1 MKKNTINAN
10 DMKRAQSAP
19 KRINKR
25 AGAAAERLLT
35 YVIVLFQISAFVLIA
50 LKSQPVD
57 TQALIMAAAFP
68 LGTLLLKMLI
78 ERVWHADRTL
88 YLLTIALCSIG
99 MVMLEDITKPIT
111 ALKQAIFFVPA
122 IGAMLVAIVI
132 MRRVTNW
139 EKFIWPAI
147 AVSIIVMLMPML
159 PVVGGWTNGA
169 RNWVTLK
176 KLGLDVGFQPSEF
189 VKILLLWVLAAAFA
203 QKRGLARMIPA
214 LAFAVAL
221 CLILLIVQ
229 RDLGTLLIYFSLT
242 LGMFYAA
249 TSNLMLTGI
258 GLAGGCVGAVG
269 AYYLFDHVKTRVDIW
284 INPWSD
290 TQNKGYQIV
299 QALIAISSGG
309 LFGLGLGLG
318 TPRMIPYYH
327 TDFIFAAI
335 CEEFGI
341 IFAVCMLALYCFLI
355 LRGLRIALEAS
366 TAFHSLMAFG
376 ATLMLAVQTFIIV
389 GGVTKMIPL
398 TGVTLPF
405 VSAGGSSLIC
415 CMAQVGILL
424 GVSSL
429 NRQQR
434 AQALGRQG

>member
-1 MKKNTINAN
+1 MKKNTIQAN
-10 DMKRAQSAP
+10 DMKRARPAP
-19 KRINKR
+19 VRANRR

-35 YVIVLFQISAFVLIA
+35 YVIVLFQISAFSLIA

-57 TQALIMAAAFP
+57 MQALIMAAAFP

-78 ERVWHADRTL
+78 DRVWHVDRIL
-88 YLLTIALCSIG
+88 YLLTMALCSIG
-99 MVMLEDITKPIT
+99 MVMLEDITKPVT
-111 ALKQAIFFVPA
+111 ALKQAIFFSPA
-122 IGAMLVAIVI
+122 IGAMLIAIVI

-139 EKFIWPAI
+139 EKLMWPAM
-147 AVSIIVMLMPML
+147 AVSVVIMLLPMMP
-159 PVVGGWTNGA
+159 VIGGWTNGA

-176 KLGLDVGFQPSEF
+176 KLGVDVGFQPSEF
-189 VKILLLWVLAAAFA
+189 VKILLLWVLSAAFA
-203 QKRGLARMIPA
+203 QKRGFKRMIPA
-214 LAFAVAL
+214 LAFAVAM

-229 RDLGTLLIYFSLT
+229 RDLGTLLIYFFLT
-242 LGMFYAA
+242 IGMFYAA

-269 AYYLFDHVKTRVDIW
+269 AYHLFDHVKTRVDIW

-290 TQNKGYQIV
+290 TQDKGYQIV

-341 IFAVCMLALYCFLI
+341 IFAVGMLALYCFLI
-355 LRGLRIALEAS
+355 MRGLRIALEAS
-366 TAFHSLMAFG
+366 TAFHSLMALG
-376 ATLMLAVQTFIIV
+376 ATLMLAVQTFVIV

-405 VSAGGSSLIC
+405 ASAGGSSLIS
-415 CMAQVGILL
+415 CMAMIGILL

-429 NRQQR
+429 NRQER
-434 AQALGRQG
+434 ARALRS

>member
-1 MKKNTINAN
+1 MKKNTIQAN
-10 DMKRAQSAP
+10 DMKRARPAP
-19 KRINKR
+19 ARANRR

-35 YVIVLFQISAFVLIA
+35 YVIVLFQISAFSLIA

-57 TQALIMAAAFP
+57 MQALIMAAAFP

-78 ERVWHADRTL
+78 DRVWHADRIL
-88 YLLTIALCSIG
+88 YLLTMALCSIG
-99 MVMLEDITKPIT
+99 MVMLEDITKPVT

-122 IGAMLVAIVI
+122 IGAMLIAIVI

-139 EKFIWPAI
+139 EKLMWPAM
-147 AVSIIVMLMPML
+147 AVSVVIMLLPMMP
-159 PVVGGWTNGA
+159 VIGGWTNGA

-176 KLGLDVGFQPSEF
+176 KLGVDVGFQPSEF
-189 VKILLLWVLAAAFA
+189 VKILLLWVLSAAFA
-203 QKRGLARMIPA
+203 QKRGFKRMIPA
-214 LAFAVAL
+214 LAFAVAM

-229 RDLGTLLIYFSLT
+229 RDLGTLLIYFFLT
-242 LGMFYAA
+242 IGMFYAA

-269 AYYLFDHVKTRVDIW
+269 AYHLFDHVKTRVDIW

-290 TQNKGYQIV
+290 TQDKGYQIV

-341 IFAVCMLALYCFLI
+341 IFAVGMLALYCFLI
-355 LRGLRIALEAS
+355 MRGLRIALEAS
-366 TAFHSLMAFG
+366 TAFHSLMALG

-405 VSAGGSSLIC
+405 ASAGGSSLIS
-415 CMAQVGILL
+415 CMAMIGILL

-429 NRQQR
+429 NRQER
-434 AQALGRQG
+434 ARALRS

>member
-1 MKKNTINAN
+1 MKKNTIQAN
-10 DMKRAQSAP
+10 DMKRARPAP
-19 KRINKR
+19 ARANRR

-35 YVIVLFQISAFVLIA
+35 YVIVLFQISAFSLIA

-57 TQALIMAAAFP
+57 MQALIMAAAFP

-78 ERVWHADRTL
+78 DRVWHVDRIL
-88 YLLTIALCSIG
+88 YLLTMALCSIG
-99 MVMLEDITKPIT
+99 MVMLEDIPKPVT
-111 ALKQAIFFVPA
+111 ALKQAIFFAPA
-122 IGAMLVAIVI
+122 IGAMLIAIVI

-139 EKFIWPAI
+139 EKLMWPAM
-147 AVSIIVMLMPML
+147 AVSVVIMLLPMMP
-159 PVVGGWTNGA
+159 VIGGWTNGA

-176 KLGLDVGFQPSEF
+176 KLGVDVGFQPSEF
-189 VKILLLWVLAAAFA
+189 VKILLLWVLSAAFA
-203 QKRGLARMIPA
+203 QKRGFKRMIPA
-214 LAFAVAL
+214 LAFAVAM

-229 RDLGTLLIYFSLT
+229 RDLGTLLIYFFLT
-242 LGMFYAA
+242 IGMFYAA

-269 AYYLFDHVKTRVDIW
+269 AYHLFDHVKTRVDIW

-290 TQNKGYQIV
+290 TQDKGYQIV

-341 IFAVCMLALYCFLI
+341 IFAVGMLALYCFLI
-355 LRGLRIALEAS
+355 MRGLRIALEAS
-366 TAFHSLMAFG
+366 TAFHSLMALG

-405 VSAGGSSLIC
+405 ASAGGSSLIS
-415 CMAQVGILL
+415 CMAMIGILL

-429 NRQQR
+429 NRQER
-434 AQALGRQG
+434 ARALRS